1 MTDTMTMGHVSSFL
15 IGLRGVLMLV
25 AGLYAIAFQGLVLT
39 LMVLLGGALFLLDGI
54 LGLWSLTFGHAK
66 TGNYWFDVV
75 RNGLAVLTGVLIL
88 ISPLVATILTVSFLI
103 YIVALQAIVVGVME
117 MVLASRASEEM
128 SKRWPVL
135 LSSVIYVLFG
145 LMLIFWP
152 ISSALALVTVGGA
165 LLIVFAIGLFG
176 LALRLRKEGV

>member
-1 MTDTMTMGHVSSFL
+1 MTDTMTMGHVSSSL

-25 AGLYAIAFQGLVLT
+25 AGLYAIAFPGLVLT

-75 RNGLAVLTGVLIL
+75 RNGLAVLTGALIL

-117 MVLASRASEEM
+117 MVLASRAREEM
-128 SKRWPVL
+128 SKTWPVL
-135 LSSVIYVLFG
+135 LSSILYVLFG

-176 LALRLRKEGV
+176 LAMRLRKEGV

>member
-1 MTDTMTMGHVSSFL
+1 MTDTMTMGHVSSSL

-25 AGLYAIAFQGLVLT
+25 AGLYAIAFPGLVLT

-75 RNGLAVLTGVLIL
+75 RNGLAVLTGALIL
-88 ISPLVATILTVSFLI
+88 ISPLVATVLTVSFLI

-117 MVLASRASEEM
+117 MVLASRLREEM
-128 SKRWPVL
+128 SKMWPVL
-135 LSSVIYVLFG
+135 LSSIIYVLFG

-176 LALRLRKEGV
+176 LAIRLRKEGV